1 MFCEKPEEKNMLE
14 ALKAAYPDATEYVL
28 DLNVWMYFN
37 KRDEYIAIMDDLMAK
52 NGENPEM
59 ISIDDERLR
68 RLYPKEPIVIPPV
81 YTTPEGEEMPAPTLS
96 AE

>member
-14 ALKAAYPDATEYVL
+14 ALKTAYPHASEYVL

-52 NGENPEM
+52 NSDPENPEF

-68 RLYPKEPIVIPPV
+68 AIYPKEVKIIPPPQSENE
-81 YTTPEGEEMPAPTLS
+81 PEPEVL

>member
-14 ALKAAYPDATEYVL
+14 ALMAAYPDATEYVL

-52 NGENPEM
+52 NGETPEF

-68 RLYPKEPIVIPPV
+68 AIYPTEVKHIPP
-81 YTTPEGEEMPAPTLS
+81 PENETQPDEVL

>member
-14 ALKAAYPDATEYVL
+14 ALMAAYPDAAEYVL

-52 NGENPEM
+52 NGENQEF

-68 RLYPKEPIVIPPV
+68 AIYPKEVKIIPPPQSENE
-81 YTTPEGEEMPAPTLS
+81 PEPEVL